1 MLVLNF
7 TPYEAGLELACVRS
21 HLKGP
26 CSWKSCSLSLDVEA
40 AKVCESRVA
49 RQLILDWKTAAFQLM
64 PTLQFVFKAELPE
77 HEAQRF
83 HDPGFPDLTL
93 MKFDSDGCAVIPSDV
108 RKKWSNDPCYGPE
121 WIEALKS
128 CDESATAPGSL
139 EPPAEESTK
148 GPAGEEGQGQK
159 IELTDSWLVMKK
171 DGLTN
176 IQHTCSSEIPD
187 VCLHLVHH
195 ETDGYQLFVE
205 ATKSM
210 TLPKDKALFRTGP
223 ADWFKPPKSTRLLA
237 NETEKFLYVFE
248 CRSDLQLVTC
258 HI

>member
-1 MLVLNF
+1 M
-7 TPYEAGLELACVRS
+7 RS

-64 PTLQFVFKAELPE
+64 PTPQFVFKAELPE

-83 HDPGFPDLTL
+83 HD
-93 MKFDSDGCAVIPSDV
+93 
-108 RKKWSNDPCYGPE
+108 
-121 WIEALKS
+121 
-128 CDESATAPGSL
+128 
-139 EPPAEESTK
+139 PAEESTK

>member
-1 MLVLNF
+1 M
-7 TPYEAGLELACVRS
+7 RS

-49 RQLILDWKTAAFQLM
+49 RQLILDWKAAAFQLM
-64 PTLQFVFKAELPE
+64 PTPQFVFKAELPE

-93 MKFDSDGCAVIPSDV
+93 MKFDSDGRAVIPSDV

-176 IQHTCSSEIPD
+176 IQHTCSREIPD